1 MKKIHVLGGG
11 TFSHVRSHL
20 ALSTPAFGGTA
31 RAIVDHFNHELKS
44 QMIGEERIEVVLHLT
59 KMADPQNS
67 QLVTNDDVAK
77 LLDTLI
83 ADPETRGIVFN
94 VALTDFNGDIL
105 SDTPGESI
113 PRGKYSARL
122 TSREPD
128 QMMRLTTADKLIGRI
143 RKERKDIFAVG
154 FKTTTSKGPEDQY
167 AAGLRLL
174 KENSLNLVLANDLTT
189 RNNILIAPEE
199 TQYCSTT
206 DRNDA
211 LSLLSKMMLSRM
223 SNTFTRSTVVDGAAV
238 PWYAVDVPTNLR
250 KVVNHCIQKGAYKP
264 VLGKT
269 AGHFAVKV
277 DETTFLTS
285 ARKTNYN
292 ELNEIGLVKVVSTGP
307 DHVLAYGRKPSV
319 GGQSQR
325 QIFREHPEADCIVHF
340 HCPVLPGADIP
351 VAEQW
356 PNECGS
362 HECGKNTSDHLKAYD
377 LGDGHSLKV
386 VMLDKHGPNIVYNRE
401 VPAAKVIEFID
412 RNFDLSK
419 KTGGA
424 VYVS

>member
-20 ALSTPAFGGTA
+20 ALATPAFGETA
-31 RAIVDHFNHELKS
+31 RSIARTMTHLCENTEVDYNY
-44 QMIGEERIEVVLHLT
+44 EVVLHLT
-59 KMADPQNS
+59 KMADPQLS
-67 QLVTNDDVAK
+67 KLVTNEDVSK

-83 ADPETRGIVFN
+83 ADPDTRGIVFN
-94 VALTDFNGDIL
+94 VALTDFDGDIGV
-105 SDTPGESI
+105 PGGPLV
-113 PRGKYSARL
+113 PRGKYATRL
-122 TSREPD
+122 QSRASNHVIH
-128 QMMRLTTADKLIGRI
+128 LTAAEKLIGRI
-143 RKERKDIFAVG
+143 RKERKDIFVVG
-154 FKTTTSKGPEDQY
+154 FKTTTAKGPEDQY

-199 TQYCSTT
+199 TQYFNGFN
-206 DRNDA
+206 RKEA
-211 LSLLSKMMLSRM
+211 LEMMCKMMLSRM
-223 SNTFTRSTVVDGAAV
+223 GNTFTRSTVVDGEAV
-238 PWYAVDVPTNLR
+238 RWNDVDVPQNLR

-269 AGHFAVKV
+269 AGHFAVKL

-292 ELNEIGLVKVVSTGP
+292 SLNDVGLVRVVSTGP
-307 DHVLAYGRKPSV
+307 DSVLAYGRKPSV

-325 QIFREHPEADCIVHF
+325 QIFSEHPEADCIVHF

-362 HECGKNTSDHLKAYD
+362 HECGKNTSDHLKTYD

-386 VMLDKHGPNIVYNRE
+386 VMLDKHGPNIVYNHE

-424 VYVS
+424 VYVN

>member
-31 RAIVDHFNHELKS
+31 RAIVDHLNYAINESDKDDV
-44 QMIGEERIEVVLHLT
+44 EVVLHLT
-59 KMADPQNS
+59 KMADPLNS
-67 QLVTNDDVAK
+67 NLVTNDDVAK

-83 ADPETRGIVFN
+83 NDPETRGIVCN
-94 VALTDFNGDIL
+94 VALTDFTGVTGN
-105 SDTPGESI
+105 ESS
-113 PRGKYSARL
+113 GKYASRL
-122 TSREPD
+122 QSRD
-128 QMMRLTTADKLIGRI
+128 LGQTIRLSTADKLIGRI
-143 RKERKDIFAVG
+143 RKERKDIFVVG
-154 FKTTTSKGPEDQY
+154 FKTTSSKSPEDQY

-211 LSLLSKMMLSRM
+211 LSLMSRMMLSRM
-223 SNTFTRSTVVDGAAV
+223 SNTFTRSTVVDGESV
-238 PWYAVDVPTNLR
+238 RWHDVDVPQNLR
-250 KVVNHCIQKGAYKP
+250 NVVNHCIQKGAYKP

-277 DETTFLTS
+277 DDTTFLTS

-292 ELNEIGLVKVVSTGP
+292 DLIQVGLVKVVSTGA

-325 QIFREHPEADCIVHF
+325 RIFSQHPEADCIVHF
-340 HCPVLPGADIP
+340 HCPVIPGADIP

-362 HECGKNTSDHLKAYD
+362 HECGQNTSDHLKEYD
-377 LGDGHSLKV
+377 LGEGHKLKV

-401 VPAAKVIEFID
+401 VPAAKVIDFID

-424 VYVS
+424 VYVN

>member
-20 ALSTPAFGGTA
+20 ALATPAFGETA
-31 RAIVDHFNHELKS
+31 RSLARVLTHLCEDTEANYDY
-44 QMIGEERIEVVLHLT
+44 EVVLHLT
-59 KMADPQNS
+59 KMADPMVS
-67 QLVTNDDVAK
+67 KLVTNDDVAK

-83 ADPETRGIVFN
+83 ADPDTRGIVFN
-94 VALTDFNGDIL
+94 VALTDFDGMVGMVAPD
-105 SDTPGESI
+105 
-113 PRGKYSARL
+113 KYAARL
-122 TSREPD
+122 QSREKG
-128 QMMRLTTADKLIGRI
+128 QTIQLTAADKLIGRI
-143 RKERKDIFAVG
+143 RKERKDIFVVG
-154 FKTTTSKGPEDQY
+154 FKTTSSKGPEDQY

-199 TQYCSTT
+199 TQYFNGIN
-206 DRNDA
+206 RKDA
-211 LSLLSKMMLSRM
+211 LELLGKMMLSRM
-223 SNTFTRSTVVDGAAV
+223 NNTFTRSTVVDGEAV
-238 PWYAVDVPTNLR
+238 RWHDVDVPQNLR

-269 AGHFAVKV
+269 AGHFAVKM
-277 DETTFLTS
+277 DDTTFLTS

-292 ELNEIGLVKVVSTGP
+292 ELNEVGLVRVVSTGP
-307 DHVLAYGRKPSV
+307 DSVLAYGRKPSV

-325 QIFREHPEADCIVHF
+325 QIFSEHPEADCIVHF
-340 HCPVLPGADIP
+340 HCPVVPGADIP

-362 HECGKNTSDHLKAYD
+362 HECGKNTSDHLKEYD
-377 LGDGHSLKV
+377 LGDGHKLKV

-401 VPAAKVIEFID
+401 VPAAKVIDFID

-424 VYVS
+424 VYVN

>member
-31 RAIVDHFNHELKS
+31 RAIVDHLNNELKH
-44 QMIGEERIEVVLHLT
+44 QRIGEERIEVVMHLT

-67 QLVTNDDVAK
+67 NLVTNDDVAK
-77 LLDTLI
+77 LLDKLI
-83 ADPETRGIVFN
+83 EDPETRGIVFN
-94 VALTDFNGDIL
+94 VALTDFDGMVG
-105 SDTPGESI
+105 TVRP
-113 PRGKYSARL
+113 GKYAERL
-122 TSREPD
+122 QSREPR
-128 QMMRLTTADKLIGRI
+128 QNIMLSKADKLIGRI
-143 RKERKDIFAVG
+143 RKDRKDIFVVG
-154 FKTTTSKGPEDQY
+154 FKTTTSKAPEDQY
-167 AAGLRLL
+167 ASGLRLL

-189 RNNILIAPEE
+189 RNNVLIAPEE

-211 LSLLSKMMLSRM
+211 LSLMARMMLSRM
-223 SNTFTRSTVVDGAAV
+223 NNTFTRSTVVDGAAV
-238 PWYAVDVPTNLR
+238 PWHDVDVPQNLR
-250 KVVNHCIQKGAYKP
+250 KVVNHCIDKGAYKP

-292 ELNEIGLVKVVSTGP
+292 DLKTVGLVKVVSTGP

-325 QIFREHPEADCIVHF
+325 QIFSEHPEADCIVHF
-340 HCPVLPGADIP
+340 HCPVIPGADIP

-362 HECGKNTSDHLKAYD
+362 HECGKNTSDHLKEYD
-377 LGDGHSLKV
+377 LGDGHKLKV

-401 VPAAKVIEFID
+401 VPADKVINFID

-424 VYVS
+424 VYVN